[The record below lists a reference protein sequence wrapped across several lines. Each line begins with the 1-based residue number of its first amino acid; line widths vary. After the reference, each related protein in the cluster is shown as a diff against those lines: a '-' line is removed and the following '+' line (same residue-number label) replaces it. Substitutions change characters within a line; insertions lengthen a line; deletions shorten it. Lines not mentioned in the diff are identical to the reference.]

1 MMYQAHPPQFSDSV
15 KAFFGRK
22 TVLSRLILI
31 NLLVFLLGYIVHL
44 GMWLFKLETA
54 DGIRLFTEWI
64 AVPSSL
70 ARLLQK
76 PWTPFTYMFLHENFF
91 HLLFNMVTLYFG
103 STIFLK
109 YFNDRQL
116 LLTYLIGGL
125 LGAAFYILAF
135 NFFPVFLEANPF
147 ALALGASASALAVV
161 IAAAVFAPQ
170 YTVDL
175 MFIGQVR
182 MKYIALFFILMDIF
196 SIQGN
201 NPGGHIAH
209 LGGAVWGAIYA
220 LSLRKGFNP
229 FRGLQRVKGSRIRKR
244 RKQESTAKSY
254 GGRPVNDDEFNRQRN
269 ERQQEVDR
277 ILDKISKHGY
287 DSLSEQE
294 KAILFSH
301 SRK

>member
-1 MMYQAHPPQFSDSV
+1 MMYQAHPPQFSNSV

-22 TVLSRLILI
+22 TILSRLILI
-31 NLLVFLLGYIVHL
+31 NLLVFLLGYFVHL
-44 GMWLFKLETA
+44 GMWLFKLETT
-54 DGIRLFTEWI
+54 DGMRLFTEWL
-64 AVPSSL
+64 AVPSSTS
-70 ARLLQK
+70 RLLQK
-76 PWTPFTYMFLHENFF
+76 PWTPLTYMFLHESFF

-125 LGAAFYILAF
+125 LGALFYILAF
-135 NFFPVFLEANPF
+135 NFFPVFLEANPY

-161 IAAAVFAPQ
+161 IAAAMFAPQ
-170 YTVDL
+170 YTVNL

-209 LGGAVWGAIYA
+209 LGGAVWGALYA
-220 LSLRKGFNP
+220 LSLRNGVNP
-229 FRGLQRVKGSRIRKR
+229 FKSLRLFKGGRLRKR
-244 RKQESTAKSY
+244 RKQNSASPSY
-254 GGRPVNDDEFNRQRN
+254 GRPVDDDQYNRKRN
-269 ERQQEVDR
+269 ERQQQVDL